1 MEAVFFSINKNSSFF
16 KLSTSK
22 TCHKSGKLC
31 TSLINYLPKRFE
43 KIQKK
48 NTNIPRVDNEIFF
61 LQTGIVN

>member
-16 KLSTSK
+16 TLSTSK

-48 NTNIPRVDNEIFF
+48 KIQIFH
-61 LQTGIVN
+61 V